1 MFGKTVAIRDN
12 MPAGSRMAM
21 QAVLVFNYAA
31 IALCHRGI
39 MSCWVHL
46 HKEIAKP
53 CFILSKGAKSSFTSP
68 LHSILAPNRSG
79 MERSKMANFS

>member
-39 MSCWVHL
+39 MSCRCIYT
-46 HKEIAKP
+46 KK
-53 CFILSKGAKSSFTSP
+53 
-68 LHSILAPNRSG
+68 
-79 MERSKMANFS
+79 